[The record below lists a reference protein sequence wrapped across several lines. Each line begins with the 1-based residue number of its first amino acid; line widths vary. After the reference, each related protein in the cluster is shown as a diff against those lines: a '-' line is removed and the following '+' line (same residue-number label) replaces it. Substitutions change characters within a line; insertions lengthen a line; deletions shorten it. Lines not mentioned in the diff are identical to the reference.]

1 MRAALLWILALV
13 FAAPVYAQFSIP
25 GAETALSFSLSPRFP
40 APGQSVQLSLQSI
53 LYDLD
58 TSSIVWS
65 EDGTV
70 IAQGDGLKSVT
81 VQAGGLGSAHTIRAD
96 ISGSSGSASA
106 QIIVAPAALDLL
118 WEADTYTP
126 PFYQGR
132 ALPSAGGRV
141 RIAAIPHLIRANGT
155 TVAPADIVFTWKKDG
170 QLLEDASGRGKAS
183 AVVDGPTLF
192 GSEAITVDAV
202 SNDGTLQAEAILR
215 LADTK
220 PRLALYE
227 DHPLFGIRFGQAVG
241 ATTFVPDNEMTFA
254 AIPYFAPVKS
264 TADRNL
270 EYAWSVN
277 GQPVVT
283 DSAHADELTINAA
296 SSTGIALIA
305 LNLNHATNFFFGV
318 DSTWQV
324 TLNSRAS
331 SPFNPFN
338 L

>member
-13 FAAPVYAQFSIP
+13 FATPVYAQFSVP

-40 APGQSVQLSLQSI
+40 APGQSVQISLQSI

-58 TSSIVWS
+58 ESSIVWS

-81 VQAGGLGSAHTIRAD
+81 IQAGGLGSSHVVEAD

-106 QIIVAPAALDLL
+106 QITIAPATLDLL
-118 WEADTYTP
+118 WEADSYTP

-132 ALPSAGGRV
+132 ALPSAGGQVRV
-141 RIAAIPHLIRANGT
+141 AAIPHLIRANGSA
-155 TVAPADIVFTWKKDG
+155 VAPADIVFTWKKDG
-170 QLLEDASGRGKAS
+170 QLLESASGRGRAS
-183 AVVDGPTLF
+183 AVIEGPTLF

-202 SNDGTLQAEAILR
+202 SSDGALQAETILR

-220 PRLALYE
+220 PRLELYE
-227 DHPLFGIRFGQAVG
+227 DHPLFGILFGQALG
-241 ATTFVPDNEMTFA
+241 ATTFMPDNEMTFA
-254 AIPYFAPVKS
+254 AVPYFAPVQS

-270 EYAWSVN
+270 EYDWTVN
-277 GQPVVT
+277 GQAVVS
-283 DSAHADELTINAA
+283 DSTHADELTINAA
-296 SSTGIALIA
+296 SSTGLALIA
-305 LNLNHATNFFFGV
+305 LTLNHATNFFFGI
-318 DSTWQV
+318 DNTWQV

-338 L
+338 

>member
-1 MRAALLWILALV
+1 
-13 FAAPVYAQFSIP
+13 
-25 GAETALSFSLSPRFP
+25 
-40 APGQSVQLSLQSI
+40 
-53 LYDLD
+53 
-58 TSSIVWS
+58 
-65 EDGTV
+65 
-70 IAQGDGLKSVT
+70 
-81 VQAGGLGSAHTIRAD
+81 
-96 ISGSSGSASA
+96 
-106 QIIVAPAALDLL
+106 
-118 WEADTYTP
+118 
-126 PFYQGR
+126 
-132 ALPSAGGRV
+132 
-141 RIAAIPHLIRANGT
+141 
-155 TVAPADIVFTWKKDG
+155 
-170 QLLEDASGRGKAS
+170 
-183 AVVDGPTLF
+183 
-192 GSEAITVDAV
+192 
-202 SNDGTLQAEAILR
+202 
-215 LADTK
+215 
-220 PRLALYE
+220 
-227 DHPLFGIRFGQAVG
+227 VG